1 LIVTS
6 AIRMPDSPLLLSEAP
21 ITDCLTLAEMHRRVR

>member
-1 LIVTS
+1 
-6 AIRMPDSPLLLSEAP
+6 PLLLSEAP